1 MFVKTWICWWLQRSI
16 FALLLSFFKDKH
28 VSVSEGSVF
37 ALPLRLLTAFWNLKI
52 VLFLSP
58 DWESAQKGYTTAKA
72 HTPPSPWPRL
82 PTLLKSLFFLSSFL
96 LHPAFKLFETVP
108 TRPHAT
114 SFCPNPTH
122 QPFLHIV
129 NGFNKYQKGNF
140 TSSAVHFFQIPL
152 QINQVI
158 LINEIFSGS
167 YLDNLEWFFFIKLW
181 WQKKIIFLQI
191 HNAILRRVQ

>member
-72 HTPPSPWPRL
+72 RPLPPWPRL

-129 NGFNKYQKGNF
+129 NGFKQISKGQFYQFSCPFLSNPFTNK
-140 TSSAVHFFQIPL
+140 
-152 QINQVI
+152 
-158 LINEIFSGS
+158 SGH
-167 YLDNLEWFFFIKLW
+167 LN
-181 WQKKIIFLQI
+181 
-191 HNAILRRVQ
+191 